1 MVNHS
6 GIRIK
11 DSALVAA
18 RKIKDN
24 YSRMAKR
31 RGHIFELTDIQVKEL
46 IIQNC
51 HYCGIQPSSVLNF
64 HYNREPFLYNG
75 IDRVDNEKGYT
86 FDNVVPCCS
95 ICNYAKKSMSK
106 EQFLQWIKRIY
117 INQYR
122 KVTNLTPGQLIDLL
136 FTTDYKCWWAQE
148 KMLNMNLSEEERA
161 DEARKAQEYNAKR
174 TKLIRTIDDVLDF
187 SEDTNTEKTYSDGI
201 IDKDDN
207 HTYFNNK

>member
-1 MVNHS
+1 M
-6 GIRIK
+6 
-11 DSALVAA
+11 
-18 RKIKDN
+18 
-24 YSRMAKR
+24 
-31 RGHIFELTDIQVKEL
+31 
-46 IIQNC
+46 
-51 HYCGIQPSSVLNF
+51 
-64 HYNREPFLYNG
+64 
-75 IDRVDNEKGYT
+75 DNEKGYT